1 MKGAGRNKYGT
12 QQVKRSGTFHF
23 IHKKDVLK
31 GKKITYAQFCC
42 DIQLQKGEINRTRL
56 TVGGNLL
63 EYKGKTSTK
72 SASLET
78 IKIHLNS
85 TISTKDA
92 KYAAADIGNFY
103 TNSKLDTPEY
113 MKIHISLIP
122 HEIIDKYNVMIFV
135 DKEGYVHVKITEA
148 MYGLAQSGQIAN
160 QDLQEH
166 LAKYNFYPTRRT
178 PGL

>member
-1 MKGAGRNKYGT
+1 MPDYKKLINHNKKETREWWQRSSANELGRLMKGAGRNKDGT
-12 QQVKRSGTFHF
+12 QRVTGSDTFHF
-23 IHKKDVLK
+23 IHKKDVPK
-31 GKKITYAQFCC
+31 GKKITYARFCC
-42 DIQLQKGEINRTRL
+42 DVRLQKDEINRTRL

-63 EYKGKTSTK
+63 EYVGKISTE

-113 MKIHISLIP
+113 MKIHISMIP
-122 HEIIDKYNVMIFV
+122 QEIIDEY
-135 DKEGYVHVKITEA
+135 DA
-148 MYGLAQSGQIAN
+148 M
-160 QDLQEH
+160 
-166 LAKYNFYPTRRT
+166 
-178 PGL
+178 

>member
-1 MKGAGRNKYGT
+1 MKGAGRNKDGT
-12 QQVKRSGTFHF
+12 QRVTGTDTFHF
-23 IHKKDVLK
+23 IHKKDVPK
-31 GKKITYAQFCC
+31 GKKITYARFCC
-42 DIQLQKGEINRTRL
+42 DVRLHKDKINRKRL

-63 EYKGKTSTK
+63 EYEGKTSTE

-113 MKIHISLIP
+113 MKIHISMIP
-122 HEIIDKYNVMIFV
+122 QEIIDKQRLF
-135 DKEGYVHVKITEA
+135 
-148 MYGLAQSGQIAN
+148 
-160 QDLQEH
+160 
-166 LAKYNFYPTRRT
+166 
-178 PGL
+178 